1 MNEKHSYRRQ
11 IAQAVGYV
19 YSSGIIPKQYGFTG
33 TIDRVYGYCVDFVLL
48 KQFPLDE
55 YGRGEGNGID
65 WDEHLEAYVK
75 VRADK
80 DGWLY

>member
-1 MNEKHSYRRQ
+1 MNQSNRRQ

-48 KQFPLDE
+48 KQHPLGE
-55 YGRGEGNGID
+55 YGRGEGNGTD
-65 WDEHLEAYVK
+65 WDEHLEAYVR
-75 VRADK
+75 VRAAI